1 VDRRSF
7 RHGDLTLSY
16 LDAGGQGPAVVALPA
31 HWMEAR
37 TYAPLAAALAPD
49 WRVVALDQRGHGFSD
64 RATRYD
70 REDYLG
76 DALALCDHLGL
87 RAPVLLGSSLGGVNA
102 YQLAARHPD
111 RVRGLVVEDIGAVL
125 ADDQS
130 FVLAW
135 AGLFPTRGALAERVG
150 PRLAPYLAE
159 AFRETRDGWRLAF
172 EPADMVASQRA
183 LNGDHWADWLASR
196 CPALLVRGGASRLT
210 TAEHLAEMAARRPG
224 TRLLTLDAGHVVHAD
239 APGPFAEA
247 VRGFLRELDASK
259 NASPGR
265 A

>member
-1 VDRRSF
+1 MDRRSF

-16 LDAGGQGPAVVALPA
+16 LDAGGSGPAVVALPG

-37 TYAPLAAALAPD
+37 TYAPLAAALMPD

-64 RATRYD
+64 RASRYH

-87 RAPVLLGSSLGGVNA
+87 RDPVLLGNSLGGVNA
-102 YQLAARHPD
+102 YQLAARHPE
-111 RVRGLVVEDIGAVL
+111 RVRALIVEDIGAEV

-135 AGLFPTRGALAERVG
+135 DGVSPTREALAERVG
-150 PRLAPYLAE
+150 SRLAPYLTD

-172 EPADMVASQRA
+172 APADMVASQQA
-183 LNGDHWADWLASR
+183 LNGDHWDDWLGSG

-210 TAEHLAEMAARRPG
+210 RAEHLAEMAARRPR
-224 TRLLTLDAGHVVHAD
+224 TRLVTLDAGHVVHAD
-239 APGPFAEA
+239 APAAFAET
-247 VRGFLRELDASK
+247 VRGFLRKLP
-259 NASPGR
+259 NP
-265 A
+265 